1 MERSSADGRG
11 VGETRRVDAPAA
23 DSGSPVASS
32 VSSEIPFSPRASD
45 ARRAEAVSAFG
56 DFRLRR
62 PMMALMALAVAASVA
77 LAAGY
82 QLSDVSHLVDD
93 VNVGAPWARFSF
105 GGGDSQDH
113 EAPELASQE
122 LGTASSVGEDII
134 SLPTAEPKRVESSL
148 GGSSENDWDTLL
160 DDLSEITTTTAL
172 TVTKAES
179 ATTDPISTTVG
190 PATTNRAATTTLRPP
205 TSASSGPTTLSTA
218 TSTTTPTTTT
228 STVRT
233 TTTARSTT
241 TTTTPTTTVP
251 ANILLGGGGCAI
263 EGTSKSLHSLTS
275 SFLRIVNL
283 RDDRIAIYWLDYEG
297 ERRRYAVLGP
307 DEIFEINSYLTHPWV
322 VVGESGSCIGAF
334 VVDETVED
342 FAVR

>member
-11 VGETRRVDAPAA
+11 AGESRRVDTPPA
-23 DSGSPVASS
+23 DSGSPVVSS
-32 VSSEIPFSPRASD
+32 VTSEIPFSPRSSGT
-45 ARRAEAVSAFG
+45 RRTEAISAFG

-62 PMMALMALAVAASVA
+62 PMMALMALAVAGSVA

-105 GGGDSQDH
+105 GGGDSQDV
-113 EAPELASQE
+113 EGPELASQE
-122 LGTASSVGEDII
+122 LGLASGVREDPT
-134 SLPTAEPKRVESSL
+134 SLPTAEPMRIESSL
-148 GGSSENDWDTLL
+148 DGASQDDWDALL

-172 TVTKAES
+172 TVTDAES
-179 ATTDPISTTVG
+179 TTTDPIPSTVG
-190 PATTNRAATTTLRPP
+190 PATTIGATTTLRAP
-205 TSASSGPTTLSTA
+205 TSASSAPTTRSTA
-218 TSTTTPTTTT
+218 TSTSSPTTTT

-233 TTTARSTT
+233 TTTVRLTT
-241 TTTTPTTTVP
+241 TTTAPTTTGP
-251 ANILLGGGGCAI
+251 ANILSGGGGCAI

-275 SFLRIVNL
+275 SFLRILNL

-334 VVDETVED
+334 VVDEAVED
-342 FAVR
+342 FGVR

>member
-11 VGETRRVDAPAA
+11 VGGSQRVDVPPA
-23 DSGSPVASS
+23 DSGSPVVSS
-32 VSSEIPFSPRASD
+32 VTSEIPFSPRSSG
-45 ARRAEAVSAFG
+45 ARRAEAISAFG

-62 PMMALMALAVAASVA
+62 PMMALMALAVAGSVA

-82 QLSDVSHLVDD
+82 QLSDLSHLVDD
-93 VNVGAPWARFSF
+93 VNVGEPWARFSF
-105 GGGDSQDH
+105 GGGDGQDVK
-113 EAPELASQE
+113 APELVSQE
-122 LGTASSVGEDII
+122 LGTASSVGEHAT
-134 SLPTAEPKRVESSL
+134 SLPTAEPMRVESFL
-148 GGSSENDWDTLL
+148 GGLSESDWDAQL

-172 TVTKAES
+172 IVTEPEIT
-179 ATTDPISTTVG
+179 TTDPIPTTLG
-190 PATTNRAATTTLRPP
+190 ATTTPRAP
-205 TSASSGPTTLSTA
+205 TSASSAPATRSTA
-218 TSTTTPTTTT
+218 SSTTTPTTTT

-233 TTTARSTT
+233 TTTVRSTT
-241 TTTTPTTTVP
+241 TTTAPTTTAP
-251 ANILLGGGGCAI
+251 TNILSGGGGCAI

-307 DEIFEINSYLTHPWV
+307 DKIFEINSYLTHPWV

-342 FAVR
+342 FGVR